1 MATCWQSVSDS
12 LQLVQIGLRLF
23 GDKFPLLSS
32 CNASVFA
39 EVECSSSCVDQRFR
53 VLRSEPYSIS
63 PFLSTSNLLTYCQLS
78 DYTALYVPLMK
89 NTICRHL
96 HPLIDFRRLLCS
108 LF

>member
-1 MATCWQSVSDS
+1 MAACWQSVSDS

-53 VLRSEPYSIS
+53 VLRSEP
-63 PFLSTSNLLTYCQLS
+63 
-78 DYTALYVPLMK
+78 LMK
-89 NTICRHL
+89 NTICSHL